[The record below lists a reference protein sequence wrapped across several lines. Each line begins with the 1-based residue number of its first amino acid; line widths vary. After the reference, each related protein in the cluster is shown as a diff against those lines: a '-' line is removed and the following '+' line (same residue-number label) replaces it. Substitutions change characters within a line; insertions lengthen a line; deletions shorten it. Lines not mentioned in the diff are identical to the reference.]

1 MRQFM
6 HLLICCSLVAASP
19 LAAQTPPAKPAQAAP
34 VTAPAT
40 PASETAQ
47 ANPVVLSNQMMI
59 TFMERFKAG
68 NFAEARKI
76 VDDMLW
82 GVEKVQDTP
91 TKMYRSFS
99 TMMGKHL
106 FEYQLKTEGTK
117 AEVEWLQQPY
127 ADGYYFQALI
137 AFHEK
142 KVPEALEYLQKAIF
156 WDPVRAAFH
165 IERGFMMM
173 HLETPPE
180 LAMVMAT
187 YLKALELADNRQ
199 DFAAAMRG
207 IGFVFVEKMDLT
219 AGLAAYLVAQK
230 FDPEDKTAPR
240 EIDYIRAQAPGLTR
254 LMDEAKAISLLSE
267 RRIPVTIDPIHVKIL
282 FEIATELEQKK
293 NAREL
298 KAVLRRILDIDPA
311 NANAKKKLTAL
322 P

>member
-1 MRQFM
+1 
-6 HLLICCSLVAASP
+6 
-19 LAAQTPPAKPAQAAP
+19 AAQTPAPKPAQ
-34 VTAPAT
+34 TAPA
-40 PASETAQ
+40 PAATASGSGE

-59 TFMERFKAG
+59 TFMERFKSG

-82 GVEKVQDTP
+82 GVDKVQDTP
-91 TKMYRSFS
+91 TKVYRAFS
-99 TMMGKHL
+99 NLMGKHL
-106 FEYQLKTEGTK
+106 FEHQLRTEGTK

-127 ADGYYFQALI
+127 ADGYYFQALL

-142 KVPEALEYLQKAIF
+142 KVPEALEALQKAIS

-219 AGLAAYLVAQK
+219 AGLAAYMVAQK

-254 LMDEAKAISLLSE
+254 LLDDGKAISLLSE
-267 RRIPVTIDPIHVKIL
+267 RRIPVTIDPIHVKVL
-282 FEIATELEQKK
+282 TEIATDLEQKQ
-293 NAREL
+293 NTREL
-298 KAVLRRILDIDPA
+298 KAILRRILDIDPA